1 MDEQE
6 RQRSDDAEKTLQS
19 ECAWVPVHTS
29 GPPPEQAGRR
39 FVWRV
44 VVRER
49 RGVLGAIAGGLV
61 WQAAAVATPLVVA
74 RAIDQGILPHD
85 RRALLLWCAALVGLG
100 FFEAAAGGVRHFY
113 AIRNRA
119 HADAAVRDAL
129 FTRALELDARFHD
142 RVGAGELMSRASN
155 DAELV
160 ARLLDAAGH
169 TVAYMV
175 SVVAVALILLT
186 IDLPLALIV
195 LLPLPLV
202 SIGFWRYSR
211 RYGERT
217 RRLQEELGAATAL
230 AEETV
235 SGIRVAKGLGAGDA
249 LNARFRTA
257 SDRVVSRALDVAAVD
272 AVFLPALEALPLL
285 GILATLWF
293 GSHRV
298 LDGEMTLGQLTAF
311 TLYLSILVWPLRTL
325 GQRVQTLQQAIAAAT
340 RIAEILESQPTVVE
354 TRDPK
359 ALRRADALD
368 VRFENVTF
376 GYEPGRAILDGF
388 TLDIP
393 SGTSV
398 ALVGGTG
405 SGKTTAA
412 ALLARFYDPQFG
424 RVLVDGIDVRELRV
438 EDLRHAVGIVFE
450 DTFLFSD
457 TVGANVGFAR
467 PDASP
472 EEIVEAAQLAGA
484 HEFVSSLPEGY
495 DTVLGERGFSLSG
508 GQRQRIA
515 IARAILADPAVLI
528 LDDATSAID
537 ASKEHEIRAALATVM
552 EGRTTLVIAHR
563 AATIALADRVVVLE
577 AGSVAEEGTHAELL
591 ARSTRYRR
599 LLALEAA

>member
-1 MDEQE
+1 MDEEE
-6 RQRSDDAEKTLQS
+6 RQRSD
-19 ECAWVPVHTS
+19 
-29 GPPPEQAGRR
+29 AGKRY
-39 FVWRV
+39 VWRL
-44 VVRER
+44 VVREK

-61 WQAAAVATPLVVA
+61 WQAAAVATPLVVE
-74 RAIDQGILPHD
+74 RAIDRGILPHD
-85 RRALLLWCAALVGLG
+85 RGALFTWCGVLVAVG
-100 FFEAAAGGVRHFY
+100 FVEAVAGGVRHFY

-169 TVAYMV
+169 TVAYML
-175 SVVAVALILLT
+175 SVVAVAVILLT
-186 IDLPLALIV
+186 IDVPLALVV

-211 RYGERT
+211 RYGDRT

-257 SDRVVSRALDVAAVD
+257 SDRVVARALDVAAVD

-325 GQRVQTLQQAIAAAT
+325 GQRVQTLQQAIAAAA
-340 RIAEILESQPTVVE
+340 RITEVLESQPAVVE

-359 ALRRADALD
+359 PLPRGRALE
-368 VRFENVTF
+368 VRFEDVTF
-376 GYEPGRAILDGF
+376 AYERSRPVLDGF
-388 TLDIP
+388 TLDVP
-393 SGTSV
+393 AGTSV

-424 RVLVDGIDVRELRV
+424 RVLVDGTDVRELRV

-457 TVGANVGFAR
+457 TVGANIGFAR

-472 EEIVEAAQLAGA
+472 EEIAEAAQLAGA
-484 HEFVSSLPEGY
+484 HEFVSTLPEEY

-508 GQRQRIA
+508 GQRQRVA

-537 ASKEHEIRAALATVM
+537 ASKEHEIRAALSTVM

-591 ARSTRYRR
+591 RRSTRYRR

>member
-1 MDEQE
+1 VTVDEGE
-6 RQRSDDAEKTLQS
+6 RQRRDAAK
-19 ECAWVPVHTS
+19 
-29 GPPPEQAGRR
+29 RY
-39 FVWRV
+39 VWRL

-49 RGVLGAIAGGLV
+49 RGVLGAIGGGLV
-61 WQAAAVATPLVVA
+61 WQAAAVATPLVVE
-74 RAIDQGILPHD
+74 RAIDQGILPED
-85 RRALLLWCAALVGLG
+85 RRALLLWCGALVGLG
-100 FFEAAAGGVRHFY
+100 FLEAAAGGVRHFF

-175 SVVAVALILLT
+175 SVAAVAVILLT
-186 IDLPLALIV
+186 IDAPLALIV

-211 RYGERT
+211 RYGDRT
-217 RRLQEELGAATAL
+217 RRLQEELGATTAL

-298 LDGEMTLGQLTAF
+298 VDGQMTLGQLTAF

-340 RIAEILESQPTVVE
+340 RITEVLESQPAVVE
-354 TRDPK
+354 ARDPK
-359 ALRRADALD
+359 RLRRGRALE
-368 VRFENVTF
+368 VRFEDVSF
-376 GYEPGRAILDGF
+376 GYERGRPVLDDF

-393 SGTSV
+393 PGTSV

-405 SGKTTAA
+405 AGKTTAA

-424 RVLVDGIDVRELRV
+424 RVLVGGVDVRELRV

-457 TVGANVGFAR
+457 TVGANIGFAR

-472 EEIVEAAQLAGA
+472 EEIAEAAQLAGA
-484 HEFVSSLPEGY
+484 EEFVAGLPEGY
-495 DTVLGERGFSLSG
+495 DTVLGERGYSLSG
-508 GQRQRIA
+508 GQRQRLA

-537 ASKEHEIRAALATVM
+537 ASKEHEIRAALSTVM

-577 AGSVAEEGTHAELL
+577 TGSVAEEGTHAELL
-591 ARSTRYRR
+591 RRSTRYRR

>member
-1 MDEQE
+1 MDEGE
-6 RQRSDDAEKTLQS
+6 RQRRDAAK
-19 ECAWVPVHTS
+19 
-29 GPPPEQAGRR
+29 RY
-39 FVWRV
+39 VWRL

-61 WQAAAVATPLVVA
+61 WQAAAVTTPLVVE
-74 RAIDQGILPHD
+74 RAIDQGILPED
-85 RRALLLWCAALVGLG
+85 RRALLFWCGALVGLG
-100 FFEAAAGGVRHFY
+100 FLEAAAGGVRHFF

-175 SVVAVALILLT
+175 SVVAVAVILLT
-186 IDLPLALIV
+186 IDAPLALIV

-211 RYGERT
+211 RYGDRT
-217 RRLQEELGAATAL
+217 RRLQEELGATTAL

-235 SGIRVAKGLGAGDA
+235 SGIRVAKGLGAGAA

-298 LDGEMTLGQLTAF
+298 LDGQMTLGQLTAF

-340 RIAEILESQPTVVE
+340 RITEVLESQPAVVE
-354 TRDPK
+354 ARDPK
-359 ALRRADALD
+359 RLPRGRALE
-368 VRFENVTF
+368 VRFEDVSF
-376 GYEPGRAILDGF
+376 GYERGRPVLDGF
-388 TLDIP
+388 TLDMP
-393 SGTSV
+393 PGTSV

-424 RVLVDGIDVRELRV
+424 RVLVDGVDVRELRV

-457 TVGANVGFAR
+457 TVGANIGFAR

-472 EEIVEAAQLAGA
+472 EEIAEAAQLAGA
-484 HEFVSSLPEGY
+484 EEFVAGLPEGY
-495 DTVLGERGFSLSG
+495 DTVLGERGYSLSG
-508 GQRQRIA
+508 GQRQRLA

-537 ASKEHEIRAALATVM
+537 ASKEHEIRAALSTVM

-577 AGSVAEEGTHAELL
+577 AGSVAEQGTHAELL
-591 ARSTRYRR
+591 RRSTRYRR

>member
-1 MDEQE
+1 MGK
-6 RQRSDDAEKTLQS
+6 SVTVDDAGRQQS
-19 ECAWVPVHTS
+19 D
-29 GPPPEQAGRR
+29 AGKRY
-39 FVWRV
+39 VWRL

-61 WQAAAVATPLVVA
+61 WQAAAVATPLVIE

-85 RRALLLWCAALVGLG
+85 RNALLLWCGVLVGVG

-169 TVAYMV
+169 TVAYML
-175 SVVAVALILLT
+175 SVVAVAVILLT
-186 IDLPLALIV
+186 IDVPLALIV

-211 RYGERT
+211 RYGART

-257 SDRVVSRALDVAAVD
+257 SDRVVGRALDVAAVD

-340 RIAEILESQPTVVE
+340 RISEVLESQPAIVE
-354 TRDPK
+354 ARDPK
-359 ALRRADALD
+359 QLPRERALD
-368 VRFENVTF
+368 VRFDDVTF
-376 GYEPGRAILDGF
+376 GYERGRPVLDGF

-393 SGTSV
+393 AGTSV

-424 RVLVDGIDVRELRV
+424 SVLVDGIDVRELRV
-438 EDLRHAVGIVFE
+438 DDLRHAVGIVFE

-457 TVGANVGFAR
+457 TVGANIGFAR
-467 PDASP
+467 PDAQP
-472 EEIVEAAQLAGA
+472 EEIAEAAQLAGA

-537 ASKEHEIRAALATVM
+537 ASKEHEIRAALSTVM

-577 AGSVAEEGTHAELL
+577 AGAVVEQGTHAQLL
-591 ARSTRYRR
+591 SRSPRYRR

>member
-1 MDEQE
+1 MDEGE
-6 RQRSDDAEKTLQS
+6 RQRRDAAK
-19 ECAWVPVHTS
+19 
-29 GPPPEQAGRR
+29 RY
-39 FVWRV
+39 VWRL

-61 WQAAAVATPLVVA
+61 WQAAAVATPLVVE
-74 RAIDQGILPHD
+74 RAIDQGILPED
-85 RRALLLWCAALVGLG
+85 RRALLLWCGALVGLG
-100 FFEAAAGGVRHFY
+100 FLEAAAGGVRHFF

-175 SVVAVALILLT
+175 SVAAVAVILLT
-186 IDLPLALIV
+186 IDAPLALIV

-211 RYGERT
+211 RYGDRT
-217 RRLQEELGAATAL
+217 RRLQEELGATTAL

-249 LNARFRTA
+249 LNTRFRTA

-298 LDGEMTLGQLTAF
+298 IDGQMTLGQLTAF

-340 RIAEILESQPTVVE
+340 RITEVLESQPAVVE
-354 TRDPK
+354 ARDPK
-359 ALRRADALD
+359 RLPRGRALE
-368 VRFENVTF
+368 VRFEDVSF
-376 GYEPGRAILDGF
+376 GYERGRPVLDGF

-393 SGTSV
+393 PGTSV

-405 SGKTTAA
+405 AGKTTAA

-424 RVLVDGIDVRELRV
+424 RVLVDGVDVRELRV

-457 TVGANVGFAR
+457 TVGANIGFAR

-472 EEIVEAAQLAGA
+472 EEIAEAAQLAGA
-484 HEFVSSLPEGY
+484 EEFVAGLPEGY
-495 DTVLGERGFSLSG
+495 DTVLGERGYSLSG
-508 GQRQRIA
+508 GQRQRLA

-537 ASKEHEIRAALATVM
+537 ASKEHEIRAALSTVM

-577 AGSVAEEGTHAELL
+577 AGSVAEQGTHAELL
-591 ARSTRYRR
+591 RRSTRYRR